1 MKPELAGWLSQYA
14 EALDS
19 DAALGAQLLPRLAA
33 EGIFGLGVPADKGG
47 RAHSDIGHAIEA
59 IAELASYS
67 LTAALSLG
75 HNESSLKR
83 CCVAPMIN
91 WLP

>member
-33 EGIFGLGVPADKGG
+33 EGIFGLVCRQTKA
-47 RAHSDIGHAIEA
+47 ACHSDIGHAIEA

-67 LTAALSLG
+67 LTAPLSLG